1 MAYFVLSTYKKL
13 VSIYKNEIRFARN
26 LNDFYICSIAY
37 IVAIGEHA
45 QQACKVSNCGPSKQ
59 QQEIT
64 NKITLL
70 LLVHT
75 AYIQVLVSPHI
86 LFVLNHAFYAMPTSV
101 SNVGQI

>member
-1 MAYFVLSTYKKL
+1 MIFIFVQLHILLQLESTRSRHAKFL
-13 VSIYKNEIRFARN
+13 
-26 LNDFYICSIAY
+26 
-37 IVAIGEHA
+37 IVVPA
-45 QQACKVSNCGPSKQ
+45 SK